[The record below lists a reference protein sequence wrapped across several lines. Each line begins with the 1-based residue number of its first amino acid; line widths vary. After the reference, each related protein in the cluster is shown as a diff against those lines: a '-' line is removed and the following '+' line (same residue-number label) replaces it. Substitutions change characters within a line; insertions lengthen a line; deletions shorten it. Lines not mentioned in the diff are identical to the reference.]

1 MGKSLKPFLLV
12 QIDPP
17 TTEFCGDHYYRTYVP
32 LYALGNR
39 SAHFHTVSLTNEH
52 RLKFYLMRNA
62 DVVVLSL
69 VADMDL
75 IPVVEERRKRGLIT
89 IYEWNDDVFNVPPW
103 NPQHRFFSQPH
114 VQRTMKQL
122 ARMCDAVQFSSTVL
136 EEKYV
141 WLNKKRTVFINHLLP
156 LEEDTT
162 PNSGSEYLEIGYG
175 GSAGHFYDVA
185 YIAPHL
191 FRWIYEEKRVRFNIM
206 AADPI
211 VKLFSFLPLE
221 RIRVFP
227 TGSIFDYYRFVRVL
241 HVGIAPLLDTPFNR
255 SRSDV
260 KFLEYAAH
268 GVVPVLQRTVPYSG
282 VVAHGKTGLLFESG
296 EDCISKLRWLL
307 DHPDERKRIAREAKT
322 HVLRE
327 RMIFKRIEE
336 REKFYLGLL
345 KKLDLRQKKDDKFFE
360 SIRDTE
366 GAVIQGDYVMLG
378 PSRFELLIREGLSFL
393 AEGKRD
399 RARKNF
405 IIAME
410 MEPANYLPYLYLA
423 ECSSYGEEKT
433 RYLREALRI
442 NPRSFMAR
450 WMLKASS
457 F

>member
-1 MGKSLKPFLLV
+1 
-12 QIDPP
+12 
-17 TTEFCGDHYYRTYVP
+17 
-32 LYALGNR
+32 
-39 SAHFHTVSLTNEH
+39 
-52 RLKFYLMRNA
+52 
-62 DVVVLSL
+62 
-69 VADMDL
+69 
-75 IPVVEERRKRGLIT
+75 
-89 IYEWNDDVFNVPPW
+89 
-103 NPQHRFFSQPH
+103 
-114 VQRTMKQL
+114 
-122 ARMCDAVQFSSTVL
+122 
-136 EEKYV
+136 
-141 WLNKKRTVFINHLLP
+141 
-156 LEEDTT
+156 
-162 PNSGSEYLEIGYG
+162 
-175 GSAGHFYDVA
+175 
-185 YIAPHL
+185 
-191 FRWIYEEKRVRFNIM
+191 
-206 AADPI
+206 
-211 VKLFSFLPLE
+211 
-221 RIRVFP
+221 
-227 TGSIFDYYRFVRVL
+227 VL

-268 GVVPVLQRTVPYSG
+268 GVVPVLQRIIPYSD
-282 VVAHGKTGLLFESG
+282 VVAHGKTGLLFDSG

-307 DHPDERKRIAREAKT
+307 DYPDERKRIAREAKT

-393 AEGKRD
+393 AEGDRD

-410 MEPANYLPYLYLA
+410 MEPANYLPYLFLA
-423 ECSSYGEEKT
+423 ECSSDGEEKT

-450 WMLKASS
+450 WMLKASP